1 MCVAHPPLGRCSPEP
16 VLQRPWGASVLSSR
30 TEHNTATLPTLP
42 HTHPL
47 PPRPSPTHSP
57 RPPTTIYPLIPSEGR
72 EGGEGIEQINGGKR
86 MTRTGMVACGPPCC
100 SNYETA
106 HSRTSHMDLS
116 ANNAR
121 DQCSIPTLN
130 FKVLDPPPHPEGPR
144 HIAPQSATKRHTT
157 PHHTTPHHTRTP
169 RLALHGRPHSPKWV
183 CTAPALPPW
192 AGHLEPKKFEPKW
205 LEPKCSG
212 QNGRG

>member
-1 MCVAHPPLGRCSPEP
+1 
-16 VLQRPWGASVLSSR
+16 
-30 TEHNTATLPTLP
+30 
-42 HTHPL
+42 
-47 PPRPSPTHSP
+47 
-57 RPPTTIYPLIPSEGR
+57 
-72 EGGEGIEQINGGKR
+72 
-86 MTRTGMVACGPPCC
+86 MVACGPPCC

-157 PHHTTPHHTRTP
+157 PHHTTPYPHTTARSARP
-169 RLALHGRPHSPKWV
+169 PAQPQVGLHGA
-183 CTAPALPPW
+183 CAATMGGPP
-192 AGHLEPKKFEPKW
+192 
-205 LEPKCSG
+205 
-212 QNGRG
+212 